1 MPATMPTRA
10 GANQID
16 VILGLAHLGDMPSL
30 GEFLRSMRGRRQPTS
45 AAPAGRRPRRTPGM
59 RREEVAE
66 LAGVSTDW
74 YTRLEQDRADRPSSA
89 VLDAV
94 GRALELTAAERRYL
108 FRLAGHADPKP
119 PRPIA
124 TAHPSLVAAIDAMP
138 TTPALLL
145 GARFDVLAANPLG
158 DALFLGFGGHPGDF
172 ARNAAWMTFCDP
184 RAPALFPDHRAVMRD
199 TVGVI
204 RSAFARQ
211 PLDPGFLELIRA
223 LSAGSPDF
231 VALWSTQHVAEKGV
245 SRKRFAHPVGL
256 LDLAVHTM
264 TAPDA
269 DQLLVFYLPRDPQ
282 TAARLPRLVAAPAR
296 RARATAS
303 ARS

>member
-1 MPATMPTRA
+1 MPAARA
-10 GANQID
+10 RIQID
-16 VILGLAHLGDMPSL
+16 VILGLTHPGDMPSL
-30 GEFLRSMRGRRQPTS
+30 GEFLRSMRSRRQPSS
-45 AAPAGRRPRRTPGM
+45 APPAGRRPRRTPGL

-66 LAGVSTDW
+66 LAGVSADW
-74 YTRLEQDRADRPSSA
+74 YARLEQDRAERPSSA

-94 GRALELTAAERRYL
+94 GRALELSPAERRYL
-108 FRLAGHADPKP
+108 FRLAGHADPRP

-124 TAHPSLVAAIDAMP
+124 TAHPSLVAAIEAMP

-158 DALFLGFGGHPGDF
+158 DALFLGFGGHAGEL

-184 RAPALFPDHRAVMRD
+184 RAPSLFPDHRAVMRD

-211 PLDPGFLELIRA
+211 PLDAGFLELIRA
-223 LSAGSPDF
+223 LSAGSPEF
-231 VALWSTQHVAEKGV
+231 VALWSTQHVAEKGI

-256 LDLAVHTM
+256 LDLAVHTL

-269 DQLLVFYLPRDPQ
+269 DNQLLVLYLPLDAQ
-282 TAARLPRLVAAPAR
+282 TAARIPRLAAAPAR
-296 RARATAS
+296 RAPATAR